1 MTPTP
6 EQTIAG
12 RDLDERILETT
23 LDLGEELGWENVRL
37 HQVAER
43 LELPLVQIAARYRD
57 LDAVA
62 NAWFTRAR
70 DTMLEAA
77 DERLRALPPPERLHA
92 VIMRWFDALRP
103 HRELTG
109 EILSEKLY
117 LSHPHHWVPMIFDLS
132 RLIHWFLDAATIRS
146 TGRQRQLA
154 EVGLTLIF
162 LATLRVWLR
171 DQTPEQLRTRSF
183 LRRQLESADRR
194 LARRGIRPAVDHKSV

>member
-6 EQTIAG
+6 GQTIAG
-12 RDLDERILETT
+12 RDLDERILETA

-43 LELPLVQIAARYRD
+43 LELPLVEVADRYRD

-62 NAWFTRAR
+62 DAWFTRAR
-70 DTMLEAA
+70 DTMLDAA
-77 DERLRALPPPERLHA
+77 DEPLKALPPPERLHA
-92 VIMRWFDALRP
+92 VIMRWFDALSP

-154 EVGLTLIF
+154 EIGLTLIF
-162 LATLRVWLR
+162 LTTLRVWLR
-171 DQTPEQLRTRSF
+171 DQTPDQLRTRNF

-194 LARRGIRPAVDHKSV
+194 LARRSIRPAVDRRSD